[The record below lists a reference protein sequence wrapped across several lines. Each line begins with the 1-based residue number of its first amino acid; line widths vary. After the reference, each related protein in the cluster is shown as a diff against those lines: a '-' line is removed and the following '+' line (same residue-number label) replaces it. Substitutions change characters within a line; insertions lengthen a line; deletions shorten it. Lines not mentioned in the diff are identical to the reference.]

1 MALAVFQEDVSRDV
15 SPEQPSNV
23 DSNVA
28 TCDTSQPDT
37 SNAARF
43 EQLRNMRPAFVM
55 EPNRHTDVSRDVRPA
70 QPSNMPPA
78 FATCAMAHG
87 MTAVLRDLQP
97 WNRPCTVVA
106 ASPTS
111 VRSIDSMPDWKN
123 TLVQSVIP
131 SAFRAP
137 LNDTLPSLVSLANAV
152 YTLLKSAM
160 SRFARS
166 MDFSWLYSGSVVLAE
181 ENAFFSV
188 DEVLTPGSNDTDL
201 M

>member
-1 MALAVFQEDVSRDV
+1 MALAVFQADVSRDV

-43 EQLRNMRPAFVM
+43 EQLRNMRLAFVM
-55 EPNRHTDVSRDVRPA
+55 EPNRHADVSRDARPA
-70 QPSNMPPA
+70 QPSNMPSA

-87 MTAVLRDLQP
+87 MTVVLRSAQLENMP
-97 WNRPCTVVA
+97 LTAVA

-111 VRSIDSMPDWKN
+111 DRSIDSMPDLEN
-123 TLVQSVIP
+123 VLAQPVIP
-131 SAFRAP
+131 SAFRTP
-137 LNDTLPSLVSLANAV
+137 LNDTLPSLVSLANAESM
-152 YTLLKSAM
+152 LPKSAM

-166 MDFSWLYSGSVVLAE
+166 MDFSWLYSGSVVFAE
-181 ENAFFSV
+181 ANA
-188 DEVLTPGSNDTDL
+188 
-201 M
+201 